1 MIRGIIYLK
10 EGVVSEPM
18 VCMIEESQNRKR
30 INSMQLKLSG
40 A

>member
-1 MIRGIIYLK
+1 MIRGINYLK
-10 EGVVSEPM
+10 EGVVNKAM
-18 VCMIEESQNRKR
+18 LCMIGDSHNRKR